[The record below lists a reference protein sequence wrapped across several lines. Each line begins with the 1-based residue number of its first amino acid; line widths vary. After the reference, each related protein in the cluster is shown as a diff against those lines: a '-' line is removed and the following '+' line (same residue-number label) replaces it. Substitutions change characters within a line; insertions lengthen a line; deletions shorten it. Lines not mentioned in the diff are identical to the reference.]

1 MDLYHLLAAEFFSV
15 LDGRPKAPHRDRV
28 SGIMKGEMAVLR
40 LLVKKKKHLNA
51 GEISRELGM
60 TSPRLAAVLNSLE
73 KKKLICRQEV
83 PEDKRRIRVLLTD
96 AGSRFCEQKRQ
107 EARED
112 MARLL
117 AQLGEADA
125 RELIRLMRR
134 ISKAMAELE
143 STEDKEES
151 DENKQDCRI

>member
-1 MDLYHLLAAEFFSV
+1 MDLYHQLATEFFSV
-15 LDGRPKAPHRDRV
+15 LDGHPKASHRDRV

-40 LLVKKKKHLNA
+40 LLARKEKQLNA

-83 PEDKRRIRVLLTD
+83 PEDKRRISVLLTE
-96 AGSRFCEQKRQ
+96 AGSCLCEQKRQ
-107 EARED
+107 EAREF

-117 AQLGEADA
+117 TQLGEADA

-134 ISKAMAELE
+134 IGKAMAELQT
-143 STEDKEES
+143 TEDKEES
-151 DENKQDCRI
+151 DENRQACRV